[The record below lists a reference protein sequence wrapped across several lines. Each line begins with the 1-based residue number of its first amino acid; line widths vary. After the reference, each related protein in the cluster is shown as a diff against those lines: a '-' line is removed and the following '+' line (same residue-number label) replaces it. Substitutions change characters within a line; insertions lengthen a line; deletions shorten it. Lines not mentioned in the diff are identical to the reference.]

1 MLTNARDATYVAPP
15 STAATTA
22 VTSTMVTNALSAAD
36 RFVCSPATDMWTPPE
51 WLVLTRTRPPPPP
64 LPLAGHDPVTIA
76 ERPAPSG
83 GRAWVWP
90 HRPWPGSQRV
100 GGRFETGG

>member
-1 MLTNARDATYVAPP
+1 MPTNARDAMYVAPP
-15 STAATTA
+15 SAAATTA

-76 ERPAPSG
+76 ERPAPSRRAG
-83 GRAWVWP
+83 MGVAPPAVARVTAGR
-90 HRPWPGSQRV
+90 RP
-100 GGRFETGG
+100 